1 MVPKTQTC
9 EWCWT
14 LTWITAFKIHHPWS
28 VSHFQS
34 LKKTSIAI
42 TWRENMRNQHQHR
55 ARPSVVHIACYRLG
69 LLLHQRQG
77 EMRTGFARDHAL
89 SGGFLPRGLL
99 APSTSIVPSAFIWRC
114 LERGPCVRV
123 DLPHLYSWAT
133 CYKISIWESNVQTRR
148 QGQTVTSFCV
158 SGPPRLN
165 SKPSITVG
173 LHMYSGWIGGWMTV
187 GFLVCEEAW
196 TVYLHAHVF
205 MCM

>member
-1 MVPKTQTC
+1 
-9 EWCWT
+9 
-14 LTWITAFKIHHPWS
+14 
-28 VSHFQS
+28 
-34 LKKTSIAI
+34 
-42 TWRENMRNQHQHR
+42 MRNQHQHR

-89 SGGFLPRGLL
+89 SGGFLPRAPL

-133 CYKISIWESNVQTRR
+133 CYKISSWESNVQTRR

-165 SKPSITVG
+165 SWFTHVQRMDRRMDDCRISGTRRSVNCICTCTRFFVHVGKHRYVVMLHKPIHG
-173 LHMYSGWIGGWMTV
+173 
-187 GFLVCEEAW
+187 
-196 TVYLHAHVF
+196 
-205 MCM
+205 